1 MNLYGTKAKK
11 EMMIIKDKYGVFC
24 AKYIQEKLKHA
35 MICWNL
41 DRLLCTNFQVKTWFS
56 IKSFQQFLIK
66 FDQNFL
72 ESLHLWHTCG
82 QLFTWRQIYPP
93 SIFIVNVCWISN
105 TRAADIILC
114 FRSICIQTVA
124 FWLYLTFIQQFGASY
139 PVLPSP
145 TMCYNKNP
153 ADSNITKLLFC
164 DSFRLIYYCKREQYL
179 C

>member
-1 MNLYGTKAKK
+1 MHQLVQA
-11 EMMIIKDKYGVFC
+11 C
-24 AKYIQEKLKHA
+24 
-35 MICWNL
+35 
-41 DRLLCTNFQVKTWFS
+41 FQVKTLIS
-56 IKSFQQFLIK
+56 IKSFEQLLIWSK
-66 FDQNFL
+66 L
-72 ESLHLWHTCG
+72 CGKSVLVTYLWSTLHVASNKYIW
-82 QLFTWRQIYPP
+82 FP
-93 SIFIVNVCWISN
+93 SVCLLGGISN
-105 TRAADIILC
+105 NTAAHIILC

-153 ADSNITKLLFC
+153 ADSNIIKLLFC

>member
-1 MNLYGTKAKK
+1 MGYFVLNISRKNSNMLWFVETLIDCYVQIFKW
-11 EMMIIKDKYGVFC
+11 
-24 AKYIQEKLKHA
+24 KLDFQSKVSS
-35 MICWNL
+35 
-41 DRLLCTNFQVKTWFS
+41 NFWS
-56 IKSFQQFLIK
+56 NLIK
-66 FDQNFL
+66 TFWKV
-72 ESLHLWHTCG
+72 STCDILVVNSSHG
-82 QLFTWRQIYPP
+82 VKYMDI

-105 TRAADIILC
+105 TRAADIIMC